1 MIVIRGKEG
10 KRVEKELLVF
20 DRMKQKGKA
29 RAGYFSARRKVGLL
43 ESLQIEIGCKLNK
56 VVAIEHNSVE
66 MMLVVMLSV
75 QKSEVA
81 AVAIGRP
88 GRRGLPC
95 VGEVGNGRPLRPP
108 ERRRARLYVGHRQ
121 AQALARVSLC
131 VALRLG

>member
-1 MIVIRGKEG
+1 LVTRASSAASWACCDKRKGKGRERGKEW
-10 KRVEKELLVF
+10 KRNFF

-43 ESLQIEIGCKLNK
+43 GSLQVEIGCKLNK
-56 VVAIEHNSVE
+56 MVAIEHNSVE

-81 AVAIGRP
+81 AVAVGRP

-95 VGEVGNGRPLRPP
+95 IPRPSSLLVDNPLRLDSATAPG
-108 ERRRARLYVGHRQ
+108 V
-121 AQALARVSLC
+121 
-131 VALRLG
+131 LGD